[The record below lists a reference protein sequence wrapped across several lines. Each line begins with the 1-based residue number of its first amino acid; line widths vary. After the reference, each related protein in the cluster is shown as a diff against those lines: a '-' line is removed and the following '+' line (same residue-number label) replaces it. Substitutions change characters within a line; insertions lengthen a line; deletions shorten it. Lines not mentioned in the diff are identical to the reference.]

1 MVLVVKN
8 PPANARDVRDLGSVS
23 WWGRPPGGGYGN
35 PLQCSCLENLMDR
48 GTWWAIVH
56 RVAELDMTEVTEL
69 STLIKKIT
77 LSSIPLGKGYGH
89 GTCFLICD
97 SSEPWLPGRKQFQGV
112 SDILIAAPPTHYW
125 RTLEPRA
132 RNRNLPL
139 KLRRNKALSNLF
151 RH

>member
-1 MVLVVKN
+1 MVLVVKS
-8 PPANARDVRDLGSVS
+8 PPANAGDVRDLGSVS

-35 PLQCSCLENLMDR
+35 PLQYSCLENLMDR

-56 RVAELDMTEVTEL
+56 RVAKSWTWLKWL
-69 STLIKKIT
+69 STPIKKIT
-77 LSSIPLGKGYGH
+77 LSSIPLDGKGYGH

-97 SSEPWLPGRKQFQGV
+97 SSEPWLPGRKQCQGV
-112 SDILIAAPPTHYW
+112 SDILITAPPTHYW